1 MAKPGM
7 TRRHE
12 RPPSTAPDDWDRHWA
27 DYGDWNARNP
37 AQQYRRCLIL
47 SLLEDDLPPK
57 RVLDIGCGA
66 GDLSADVRR
75 AFPNADIVGLDA
87 SAAGLEIARGKVP
100 DATFLQRD
108 LLAAGQPEPPFR
120 AWATHAVCSE
130 VLEHVERPADL
141 LDNARAYLAPGCR
154 LIVTVPGGPMSAYD
168 RHIGHRAHYDSE
180 TIAAT
185 LEASGFEV
193 ERAMAAGYPFFNL
206 YRLAVIARGRRLVDV
221 AASGR
226 TSALAGIAM
235 RIFAVLFRVNLR
247 SFPWG
252 WQVVAV
258 ARVP

>member
-1 MAKPGM
+1 M
-7 TRRHE
+7 TQRRHE
-12 RPPSTAPDDWDRHWA
+12 QPSSTAPDDWDRHWA

-47 SLLEDDLPPK
+47 SLIAEGHPPE
-57 RVLDIGCGA
+57 RVLDIGCGT
-66 GDLSADVRR
+66 GDLAADVRR
-75 AFPNADIVGLDA
+75 AFPKAEILGLDA

-100 DATFLQRD
+100 DATFVQRD
-108 LLAAGQPEPPFR
+108 LLAPGEPEAPFR

-130 VLEHVERPADL
+130 VLEHLERPRDL
-141 LDNARAYLAPGCR
+141 LRNAGTYLAPGCR

-180 TIAAT
+180 TIAST

-226 TSALAGIAM
+226 TPALAGIAM
-235 RIFAVLFRVNLR
+235 RIFAALFRVNLR
-247 SFPWG
+247 SSPWG
-252 WQVVAV
+252 WQIVAV
-258 ARVP
+258 ARLP

>member
-1 MAKPGM
+1 M
-7 TRRHE
+7 TRRRHE
-12 RPPSTAPDDWDRHWA
+12 PPPSTAPDDWDRHWA

-37 AQQYRRCLIL
+37 AQQYRRRLIL

-66 GDLSADVRR
+66 GDLAADVRR

-108 LLAAGQPEPPFR
+108 LLAPGQPEPPFR

-130 VLEHVERPADL
+130 VLEHLERPGDL
-141 LDNARAYLAPGCR
+141 LDNMRAYLAPGCR

-168 RHIGHRAHYDSE
+168 RHIGHRAHYDTE

-221 AASGR
+221 AASGH

-252 WQVVAV
+252 WQVFAV
-258 ARVP
+258 ARLP